1 VASEYLCPHCGDLV
15 DTDPDPGGGAFQEY
29 IEDCPICCRPNR
41 LQAILQVYD
50 DGYEVLA
57 FPDI

>member
-15 DTDPDPGGGAFQEY
+15 DTDPDPGGGVFQEY

-41 LQAILQVYD
+41 LQAILQAYE